1 MAKSG
6 GKQTRNIAGTNKI
19 GKAGLYNGS
28 AKCSKPRHFPP
39 CIYHGQCQYTQAN
52 EYHFG
57 GARTMQDT
65 KVSCTYHIYI
75 YIYIRFPFVTPDS
88 VSLAS
93 LARQLLFV
101 IPDVQPV
108 KGQLSCQWITPSP
121 APVDNPVIP
130 L

>member
-28 AKCSKPRHFPP
+28 AKCSKPHHFSP

-75 YIYIRFPFVTPDS
+75 YIYILDFHLLPLIMSR
-88 VSLAS
+88 SL
-93 LARQLLFV
+93 RLLTNY
-101 IPDVQPV
+101 D
-108 KGQLSCQWITPSP
+108 L
-121 APVDNPVIP
+121 
-130 L
+130 